1 LDFRMFSLLGFFL
14 FIALALWLRSVS
26 LEQRRMAGE
35 LAMLRRELDRL
46 PAGGAAAADAEA
58 DDEPAEPQRV
68 APESTGTAPETEGPE
83 PKAAEATD
91 AARLTPDADAGQAET
106 GDTGPEPHGGAD
118 TGMHRRTPLQTRRAL
133 ARSWIWRA

>member
-91 AARLTPDADAGQAET
+91 AARLTPTQMPGRRKPATPVLSRTAGLT
-106 GDTGPEPHGGAD
+106 PG
-118 TGMHRRTPLQTRRAL
+118 HRRTPLQTRRAL